1 MKRLIEIRS
10 QEMICRERALS
21 DPARREFWL
30 GKAEDWEKCA
40 VDEIAS
46 HFRECKQR
54 KGFRLKLAFLP
65 PPRGLHWAYFRFWQ
79 ILLQKSKIERPGKPR
94 QS

>member
-46 HFRECKQR
+46 HFRECNSAR
-54 KGFRLKLAFLP
+54 V
-65 PPRGLHWAYFRFWQ
+65 
-79 ILLQKSKIERPGKPR
+79 SD
-94 QS
+94 